1 MSEANKSLIRT
12 VTDEIWNG
20 RRLERIPD
28 LYAIDYVA
36 DYRPTAPLRHGHDA
50 IRGMV
55 ERSLAGYPDLSF
67 TVRSAFTA
75 GAQFAIE
82 YTMYGSQRVAIGDR
96 PGTGRAITI
105 DGVLV
110 GTTDAQGRVA
120 ACVDYL
126 DHHDLRRQL
135 GLVPES

>member
-1 MSEANKSLIRT
+1 MVSLAAGWAAA
-12 VTDEIWNG
+12 WN
-20 RRLERIPD
+20 RHDVDAVVAWYAPD
-28 LYAIDYVA
+28 GQHHMASGNTYS
-36 DYRPTAPLRHGHDA
+36 GHDA

-67 TVRSAFTA
+67 TVRSAFAA
-75 GAQFAIE
+75 GVQFAIE

-110 GTTDAQGRVA
+110 GTTDAHGRVA

-126 DHHDLRRQL
+126 DHHDLRCQL